1 MKLTGLMLSER
12 SHTEK
17 NLYCGSIWMKQVKL
31 SYDEK
36 NLTGGGL
43 VGDEE
48 GAPRAS

>member
-1 MKLTGLMLSER
+1 MMLSER
-12 SHTEK
+12 SQTEK